1 MVKKSVDLG
10 SLQDNYEKA
19 RKTFKAAQTAYEK
32 SEVTRDAAKTAF
44 AKAEQELKDATRTIL
59 Q

>member
-1 MVKKSVDLG
+1 MKKSVDLG

-19 RKTFKAAQTAYEK
+19 RKTFKAAQTSYEK
-32 SEVTRDAAKTAF
+32 AEVTRDSAKAAF
-44 AKAEQELKDATRTIL
+44 QKAEQELKDATRAVL